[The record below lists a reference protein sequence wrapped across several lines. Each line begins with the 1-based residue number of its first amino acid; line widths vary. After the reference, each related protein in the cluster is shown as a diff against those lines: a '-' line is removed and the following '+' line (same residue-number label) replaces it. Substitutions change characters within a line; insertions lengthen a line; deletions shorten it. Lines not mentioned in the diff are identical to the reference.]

1 MKVRI
6 LSVFV
11 VALALTVSIALAGE
25 KDQKNAKSPAKKKAT
40 LGCCSH
46 EGAEKKECTELEMKE
61 CEEKE
66 AKASTKATGTKVD
79 VKKVETP
86 ETKKK

>member
-6 LSVFV
+6 LSVLV
-11 VALALTVSIALAGE
+11 VALALSVSIAFAGE

-40 LGCCSH
+40 MGCCSH
-46 EGAEKKECTELEMKE
+46 ESAEKKDCTELEMKE
-61 CEEKE
+61 CEEKGE
-66 AKASTKATGTKVD
+66 KSSTKASGTKVET
-79 VKKVETP
+79 KKVETP